1 MYFTDTKEILKMG
14 PYGQTHATNGTMAW
28 RKRYASSHLYDE
40 AVPFAEEK
48 SFLDSYKNSLI
59 QLNPMKVML
68 VMSHSDNTF
77 DKSILRAAENPFI
90 KKTPLKLKD
99 FIKDPIV
106 FDFFASL

>member
-1 MYFTDTKEILKMG
+1 
-14 PYGQTHATNGTMAW
+14 
-28 RKRYASSHLYDE
+28 
-40 AVPFAEEK
+40 
-48 SFLDSYKNSLI
+48 
-59 QLNPMKVML
+59 MKVML